1 VASPYRDDG
10 HVHVPKMAEVIAAR
24 LRKQI
29 VHGEL
34 RQDDALPSETALIE
48 QFGVSR
54 PTLREA
60 FRILESESLIS
71 IRRGARGGARVN
83 APDGGA
89 AARYTGLILEYRG
102 ATLRDVYDARS
113 VIEPSCAGRLARN
126 HTDEDIAVLRAA
138 AAEANETSDP
148 MVRIRLHT
156 DFHALIVGRS
166 KNTTLDVL
174 SGMLRNIID
183 QVTWDAVRSQTSAE
197 AAAHADSHGNRAH
210 NKLID
215 LIEAADA
222 DGATALWRKHLDEGE
237 DYVLAQGESGKT
249 VLDLL

>member
-1 VASPYRDDG
+1 VASPHRDDG
-10 HVHVPKMAEVIAAR
+10 RVHVPKMAEVIAAR

-83 APDGGA
+83 TPDDA
-89 AARYTGLILEYRG
+89 TAARYAGLILEYRG

-113 VIEPSCAGRLARN
+113 VIEPSCAGMLARN
-126 HTDEDIAVLRAA
+126 HTDEDLSVLRAA
-138 AAEANETSDP
+138 AAEANAAKDA

-156 DFHALIVGRS
+156 DFHALIVARS
-166 KNTTLDVL
+166 KNTTLGVL

-183 QVTWDAVRSQTSAE
+183 QVTWDAVRNQTSAD
-197 AAAHADSHGNRAH
+197 AARYASHHGNRAH

-215 LIEAADA
+215 LIEAGDA
-222 DGATALWRKHLDEGE
+222 DGATALWRKHLDHGE
-237 DYVLAQGESGKT
+237 EYVLAHGVMGKT